1 MSVPMLNGT
10 TNSNIS
16 FLQAKTYGYGLY
28 RHILIKMTN
37 IERAN
42 IKYKFYLGNEAE
54 ETCPFEVSFLIVN
67 GTLSL
72 MPNTK

>member
-1 MSVPMLNGT
+1 
-10 TNSNIS
+10 
-16 FLQAKTYGYGLY
+16 
-28 RHILIKMTN
+28 MTN